1 MILASPTRTSS
12 CARWS
17 FSISS
22 IWEKPLPSPRAIAR
36 KAAAFINALI
46 TITQIHCSRICSRL
60 SASTRM
66 ASQFWNGASVGCEN
80 FCRNTSTSSDVLVF
94 FLWRDGNLV
103 SNFDERKESKIE
115 IFNFLTKNILLNR
128 ETTGYTNDSV

>member
-1 MILASPTRTSS
+1 
-12 CARWS
+12 
-17 FSISS
+17 
-22 IWEKPLPSPRAIAR
+22 
-36 KAAAFINALI
+36 
-46 TITQIHCSRICSRL
+46 
-60 SASTRM
+60 M